1 MVCAV
6 TIILS
11 FAVGTL
17 TSHSK
22 SLCFLFSSKATDLVY
37 CQNLVATL
45 NNTKDLPA
53 LCRSYSSVIE
63 AVNQKNAGNA
73 NEEGID
79 VAFQSM
85 TAGAT
90 VQAGRSRARGNLS
103 RRMTSN
109 RSNRGDTLT
118 DR

>member
-1 MVCAV
+1 MFCAV
-6 TIILS
+6 TRILS

-17 TSHSK
+17 ISHSK

-37 CQNLVATL
+37 CQSLVATL

-53 LCRSYSSVIE
+53 LCRSYSSVVE
-63 AVNQKNAGNA
+63 AVNQKNSGNA

-79 VAFQSM
+79 VAFRSM
-85 TAGAT
+85 TAGPA
-90 VQAGRSRARGNLS
+90 VQAGRSRARGNLT

-109 RSNRGDTLT
+109 RMNRGDPLT